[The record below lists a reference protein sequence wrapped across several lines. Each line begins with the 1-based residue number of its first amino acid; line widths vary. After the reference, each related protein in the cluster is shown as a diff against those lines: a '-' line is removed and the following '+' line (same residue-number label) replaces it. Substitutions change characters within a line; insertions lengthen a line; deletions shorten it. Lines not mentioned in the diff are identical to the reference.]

1 MQNQLS
7 NQIGNQI
14 SGSLNGIQTTM
25 PQQMNQIT
33 PGQIGP
39 GQMQQQLSHMQR
51 KVRKQWNNMSHYFKI
66 FMNAVVLS
74 KEKW

>member
-14 SGSLNGIQTTM
+14 SGSISGIQPSI

-51 KVRKQWNNMSHYFKI
+51 KVRKQRNNMSHYFKI
-66 FMNAVVLS
+66 FMNAVVFS
-74 KEKW
+74 KEK

>member
-39 GQMQQQLSHMQR
+39 SQMQQQLSHMQR
-51 KVRKQWNNMSHYFKI
+51 KVHKQ
-66 FMNAVVLS
+66 
-74 KEKW
+74 